1 MAFETEQVRLSMRSP
16 ETGDYLTATVYTV
29 DGIEDIYGNPRQLSI
44 GQLVMA
50 ICLQRA
56 TYLEDEII
64 KKMSAMNNSAR
75 MLELISDIEA
85 KMADL
90 LAEDPTGNVFAS
102 FSSLGIE
109 DETPYR
115 EFAAEQGIS
124 YTAGN
129 WVSFLEACG
138 VEVVACKTDIATGTT
153 YVDAESA
160 ENQMG
165 YMETKMDELNTMNQS
180 DLIELQSLTNKRDQ
194 SYELITAMLK
204 SFNTV
209 QNSIL
214 GNLR

>member
-56 TYLEDEII
+56 TELEDDII

-75 MLELISDIEA
+75 MLELISDLEA

-90 LAEDPTGNVFAS
+90 LSQDPTGKIPQS
-102 FSSLGIE
+102 FSSLGIT

-115 EFAAEQGIS
+115 EFAAEQGVS

-129 WVSFLEACG
+129 WISFLDACD
-138 VEVVACKTDIATGTT
+138 VQVVAGTGDISAQ
-153 YVDAESA
+153 DAET
-160 ENQMG
+160 QMG

>member
-1 MAFETEQVRLSMRSP
+1 MAFETEEIRLSMRSP
-16 ETGDYLTATVYTV
+16 KTGEYLTAQMYTV
-29 DGIEDIYGNPRQLSI
+29 DGIEDVNGNPRLLSI
-44 GQLVMA
+44 GQLVLA

-56 TYLEDEII
+56 TKLEDDIVT
-64 KKMSAMNNSAR
+64 KMSAMNNSAR

-85 KMADL
+85 KIADQL
-90 LAEDPTGNVFAS
+90 QEDPTGNMNLS
-102 FSSLGIE
+102 FSSLEI
-109 DETPYR
+109 DEAPYR
-115 EFAAEQGIS
+115 EFAAEQGID
-124 YTAGN
+124 YVHGN

-138 VEVVACKTDIATGTT
+138 VKTVAGTT
-153 YVDAESA
+153 TMSATDAET
-160 ENQMG
+160 QMG

-194 SYELITAMLK
+194 SYDFAAAMLK